1 MANRMYRKINSQAA
15 LTLVTLAEV
24 KAQCRVFNTFEDT
37 YLTSLIIPYSDLA
50 QGYTHRML
58 TVGEAA
64 VFIEEFCKVIQLP
77 FGEVTAVSE
86 VLVDGVATT
95 EFDFNDIT
103 QKITI
108 NVLFDEAKI
117 TFSAGYSVVPAV
129 VKQAILV
136 AINTAF
142 VNRDDVVIGQTVM
155 KLPMT
160 SLDLLDMVKFYGA

>member
-1 MANRMYRKINSQAA
+1 MYSKINTQAA

-24 KAQCRVFNTFEDT
+24 KAQCRVFIPFEDN
-37 YLTSLIIPYSDLA
+37 YLTSLILPYSDLA
-50 QGYTHRML
+50 QGYTRRML
-58 TVGEAA
+58 TVGEAV
-64 VFIEEFCKVIQLP
+64 VFIEDYCKVIQLP
-77 FGEVTAVSE
+77 YGEVTEVTE
-86 VLVDGVATT
+86 VLVDDVATT

-108 NVLFDEAKI
+108 NVLFNEAKI
-117 TFSAGYSVVPAV
+117 TFSAGYTTVPVV
-129 VKQAILV
+129 VKQAILI

-160 SLDLLDMVKFYGA
+160 SLDLLDRVKFYGT